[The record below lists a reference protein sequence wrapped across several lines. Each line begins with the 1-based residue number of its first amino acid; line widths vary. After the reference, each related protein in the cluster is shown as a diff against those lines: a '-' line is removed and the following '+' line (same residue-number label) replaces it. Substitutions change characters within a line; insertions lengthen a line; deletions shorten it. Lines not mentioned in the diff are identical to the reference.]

1 MIPPTAAVRPSILIV
16 DDDPIVRTIMRA
28 GLEDGGFFALEGEDG
43 EEGYAICVREH
54 PDLLISDAVMPRMGG
69 FDLCR
74 RLRSTSGLAHMPI
87 VIATGLD
94 DVTSIA
100 EAYNAGATDF
110 ISKPINCTVL
120 AHRVRYLLRAA
131 KAFEA
136 LTEHQKHLIAAKE
149 MAEAASR
156 AKSDFLANMSHELR
170 TPLNAIIGFAS
181 IMRDGRFGPL
191 EKRYAEYA
199 AMITDSGS
207 HLLAIINDI
216 LDLAK
221 AEANQLVLDEEEI
234 ELADTVMLSMSILQ
248 DMSKRAGVVCATD
261 IQNDLPILLADAAKI
276 RQIVINLLGN
286 AIKFTNP
293 GGTVRVIVRREA
305 DGAIAISVRDTGIGI
320 PQEKIDLVLTPFGQ
334 VESVLA
340 RRHNGAGLGLP
351 ITKRL
356 VELHGGTLTLESELG
371 VGTTVTI
378 RLPRERLR
386 PNRRRCAS

>member
-1 MIPPTAAVRPSILIV
+1 MIPPIAPVRPSILVI
-16 DDDPIVRTIMRA
+16 DDDPIIRTIMRA
-28 GLEDGGFFALEGEDG
+28 GLEDGGFFVLEAEDG
-43 EEGYAICVREH
+43 EEGYAVCAREY

-74 RLRSTSGLAHMPI
+74 RLRSTSELADIPI

-94 DVTSIA
+94 DVASIA

-120 AHRVRYLLRAA
+120 THRVRYLLRAA

-136 LTEHQKHLIAAKE
+136 LKEHQKHLIAAKE
-149 MAEAASR
+149 MAEAANR

-181 IMRDGRFGPL
+181 IMRDGKFGPL

-199 AMITDSGS
+199 AVITDSGS

-234 ELADTVMLSMSILQ
+234 ALADTVVSCMSILQ
-248 DMSKRAGVVCATD
+248 DMSERAGVVCTAE

-276 RQIVINLLGN
+276 RQVVINLLGN

-305 DGAIAISVRDTGIGI
+305 DGTIAMSVRDTGIGI
-320 PQEKIDLVLTPFGQ
+320 PPDKIDLVLTPFGQ
-334 VESVLA
+334 VESGLA
-340 RRHNGAGLGLP
+340 RRYNGAGLGLP

>member
-1 MIPPTAAVRPSILIV
+1 MISPAAIAQPSILII
-16 DDDPIVRTIMRA
+16 DDDPVVRTIMRA
-28 GLEDGGFFALEGEDG
+28 GLEDGGFFVLEAEDG
-43 EEGYAICVREH
+43 EEGYAVCAREH
-54 PDLLISDAVMPRMGG
+54 PDLLISDAMMPRLDG

-74 RLRSTSGLAHMPI
+74 RLRSTFEFADIPI
-87 VIATGLD
+87 VMATGLD
-94 DVTSIA
+94 DVSSIA

-120 AHRVRYLLRAA
+120 TYRIRYLLRAA
-131 KAFEA
+131 NAFKA
-136 LTEHQKHLIAAKE
+136 LKEHQNHLIAAKE
-149 MAEAASR
+149 MAEAANR

-181 IMRDGRFGPL
+181 IMRDGKFGPL

-234 ELADTVMLSMSILQ
+234 TLADTVTLTMAILE
-248 DMSKRAGVVCATD
+248 DMAKRAGVVCTAE
-261 IQNDLPILLADAAKI
+261 IQNDLPIVVADAAKI
-276 RQIVINLLGN
+276 RQVVINLLGN

-293 GGTVRVIVRREA
+293 GGIVRVIVRRDA
-305 DGAIAISVRDTGIGI
+305 DGTIAMSVRDTGIGI
-320 PQEKIDLVLTPFGQ
+320 PQDKIDLVLTPFGQ
-334 VESVLA
+334 VESGLA
-340 RRHNGAGLGLP
+340 RRYNGAGLGLP

-356 VELHGGTLTLESELG
+356 VELHGGTLALESELG

-378 RLPRERLR
+378 RLPRDRLR
-386 PNRRRCAS
+386 PNHRRCAS

>member
-1 MIPPTAAVRPSILIV
+1 MTPPTAAAGPSILII
-16 DDDPIVRTIMRA
+16 DDDPVARTIMRA
-28 GLEDGGFFALEGEDG
+28 GLEDGGFVVLEAEDG
-43 EEGYAICVREH
+43 EEGYAICAREH
-54 PDLLISDAVMPRMGG
+54 PDLLISDAVMPRLDG
-69 FDLCR
+69 FGLCR
-74 RLRSTSGLAHMPI
+74 RLRGTFEFADIPI
-87 VIATGLD
+87 VMATGLD

-100 EAYNAGATDF
+100 EAYNVGATDF

-120 AHRVRYLLRAA
+120 THRVLYLLRAA

-136 LTEHQKHLIAAKE
+136 LKEHQKHLIAAKE
-149 MAEAASR
+149 MAEAANR

-181 IMRDGRFGPL
+181 IMRDGKFGPL
-191 EKRYAEYA
+191 EKRYAGYA
-199 AMITDSGS
+199 AVITDSGS

-234 ELADTVMLSMSILQ
+234 ALVDIVGSSMSILE
-248 DMSKRAGVVCATD
+248 DMATRASVVCTAE
-261 IQNDLPILLADAAKI
+261 IQNDLPIVVADAAKI
-276 RQIVINLLGN
+276 RQVVINLLGN

-293 GGTVRVIVRREA
+293 GGCVRVIVKHEA
-305 DGAIAISVRDTGIGI
+305 DGTIALAVRDTGIGI
-320 PQEKIDLVLTPFGQ
+320 PQDKIDLVLTPFGQ
-334 VESVLA
+334 VESGLA
-340 RRHNGAGLGLP
+340 RRYDGAGLGLP

-371 VGTTVTI
+371 VGTTVTV

-386 PNRRRCAS
+386 PNQRRCAS

>member
-1 MIPPTAAVRPSILIV
+1 MIPPSAAVRPSILII

-28 GLEDGGFFALEGEDG
+28 GLEDGGFFVLEAEDG
-43 EEGYAICVREH
+43 EEGYATCAREH

-74 RLRSTSGLAHMPI
+74 RLRSTPGFAHIPI

-94 DVTSIA
+94 DVASIA

-120 AHRVRYLLRAA
+120 THRVRYLLRAA

-181 IMRDGRFGPL
+181 IMRDGKFGPL
-191 EKRYAEYA
+191 KKRYAEYA

-234 ELADTVMLSMSILQ
+234 ELAHTVTLSMSILQ
-248 DMSKRAGVVCATD
+248 DMSKRAGVVCTTD
-261 IQNDLPILLADAAKI
+261 IQNDLPILVADAAKI

-293 GGTVRVIVRREA
+293 GGMVRVVVRREA
-305 DGAIAISVRDTGIGI
+305 DGAIAISVCDTGIGI
-320 PQEKIDLVLTPFGQ
+320 PQDKIDLVLTPFGQ

-371 VGTTVTI
+371 VGTTATI

>member
-1 MIPPTAAVRPSILIV
+1 MIPPTVAVRPSILII

-28 GLEDGGFFALEGEDG
+28 GLEDGGFFVLEAEDG

-74 RLRSTSGLAHMPI
+74 RLRSTSGLAHIPI
-87 VIATGLD
+87 VIGTGLD

-120 AHRVRYLLRAA
+120 THRVRYLLRAA

-136 LTEHQKHLIAAKE
+136 LTEHQKHLITAKE
-149 MAEAASR
+149 MAEAANR

-234 ELADTVMLSMSILQ
+234 ELADTVMLTMSILQ

-261 IQNDLPILLADAAKI
+261 IQNDLPILFADAAKI
-276 RQIVINLLGN
+276 RQIIINLLGN

-320 PQEKIDLVLTPFGQ
+320 QQDKIDLVLTPFGQ

>member
-1 MIPPTAAVRPSILIV
+1 MIPPIAPVRPSILVI
-16 DDDPIVRTIMRA
+16 DDDPIIRTIMRA
-28 GLEDGGFFALEGEDG
+28 GLEDGGFFVLEAEDG
-43 EEGYAICVREH
+43 EEGYAVCAREY

-74 RLRSTSGLAHMPI
+74 RLRSTSELADIPI

-94 DVTSIA
+94 DVASIA

-120 AHRVRYLLRAA
+120 THRVRYLLRAA

-136 LTEHQKHLIAAKE
+136 LKEHQKHLIAAKE
-149 MAEAASR
+149 MAEAANR

-181 IMRDGRFGPL
+181 IMRDGKFGPL

-199 AMITDSGS
+199 AVISDSGS

-234 ELADTVMLSMSILQ
+234 ALADTVVSCMSILQ
-248 DMSKRAGVVCATD
+248 DMSERAGVVFTAE
-261 IQNDLPILLADAAKI
+261 IQNDLPFLLADAAKI
-276 RQIVINLLGN
+276 RQVVINLLGN

-305 DGAIAISVRDTGIGI
+305 DGTIAMSVRDTGIGI
-320 PQEKIDLVLTPFGQ
+320 PPDKIDLVLTPFGQ
-334 VESVLA
+334 VESGLA
-340 RRHNGAGLGLP
+340 RRYNGAGLGLP